1 MCNDML
7 DGEVL
12 DPFGNIYVPVTYY
25 KKMDRLD
32 YKIDYALK
40 LMNKE
45 EKEELLHKY
54 IPEVLKN
61 HMKEESI
68 NELLFK
74 D

>member
-1 MCNDML
+1 MSYNTL
-7 DGEVL
+7 DGEVM
-12 DPFGNIYVPVTYY
+12 DPYDGMYVPVTYY
-25 KKMDRLD
+25 KKMDKLD

-40 LMNKE
+40 LMDKK
-45 EKEELLHKY
+45 EKEELLHKH

-68 NELLFK
+68 NFLLFE